1 MHPPAIAFTTP
12 ADAPRWRRWL
22 VYSPLARIGI
32 FVLVFLGLALPVKTL
47 MLHAGWGST
56 SPSNID
62 GLTLLVVFAQTI
74 PALLAYLFLVRV
86 VERRRPAELAWRNLV
101 SRSIAGMALGAGI
114 FSTVIGVLWLAGS
127 YHVDGSTSF
136 LKLLALFVMVGPSA
150 AIGEEIMFRGVLFR
164 ISEEGLGTWIALLI
178 SALAFGAVHL
188 GNPNATLRSGLA
200 IVIEAGLLLALAY
213 HVTRSLWFCM
223 GLHGAWNVMEGPVFG
238 DSVSGL
244 PPQGLLNSHLTG
256 PSWLSGG
263 SFGPENS
270 LVAVICS
277 LLVASIFLAIA
288 LKRGTIVPPFWARRD
303 SSGYRRP

>member
-1 MHPPAIAFTTP
+1 MGPHAIAFTTP
-12 ADAPRWRRWL
+12 ATAPRWKRWL

-32 FVLVFLGLALPVKTL
+32 FILVLVGLALPTKTL
-47 MLHAGWGST
+47 MLHTGLGST
-56 SPSNID
+56 STSNID

-86 VERRRPAELAWRNLV
+86 IERRQPAELAWRKLV
-101 SRSIAGMALGAGI
+101 SRSLSGIALGAAI
-114 FSTVIGVLWLAGS
+114 FGSVIGVLWLAGS
-127 YHVDGSTSF
+127 YHVDSTTSP
-136 LKLLALFVMVGPSA
+136 LKLLVLFVMVGPSA

-164 ISEEGLGTWIALLI
+164 ISEEGLGTWAALLI
-178 SALAFGAVHL
+178 SALAFGIVHL
-188 GNPNATLRSGLA
+188 GNPNATLWSGLA

-238 DSVSGL
+238 NSVSGL

-256 PSWLSGG
+256 PDWLSGG

-270 LVAVICS
+270 LIAVACS
-277 LLVASIFLAIA
+277 LLVASTFLAIA
-288 LKRGTIVPPFWARRD
+288 LKRRTIVPPLWARRGSNRD
-303 SSGYRRP
+303 AP